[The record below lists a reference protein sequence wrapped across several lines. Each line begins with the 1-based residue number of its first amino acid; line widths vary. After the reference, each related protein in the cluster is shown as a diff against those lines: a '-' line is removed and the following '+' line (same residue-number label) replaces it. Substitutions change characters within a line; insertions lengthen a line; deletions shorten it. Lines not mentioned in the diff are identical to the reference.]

1 MLVDIHTHLDLSPNG
16 NLLRFRVGI
25 HSIGIHPWELLET
38 ISFNDFKNK
47 FDHFKKNLSSNILGI
62 GECGLDQKRAG
73 LISIDLQLEV
83 LKWHLELAIKTKRP
97 AIVHCVGA
105 HSDLLHLLKIMNF
118 SGKLLL
124 HDYSGNLEMAQHYLR
139 YDCYFSFG
147 SRLFNPQSKSA
158 EVMSLLPER
167 SIFLETDDQS
177 DFSIADIYEQ
187 AESIL
192 QTSTGNLEKILSEN
206 LLSFFADLDNIST
219 SDLIN
224 NLST

>member
-1 MLVDIHTHLDLSPNG
+1 MLVDIHTHLDLKTDKNH
-16 NLLRFRVGI
+16 LRFRVGI
-25 HSIGIHPWELLET
+25 HSRGIHPWELLES
-38 ISFNDFKNK
+38 ISFNDVEIRFKAFKN
-47 FDHFKKNLSSNILGI
+47 NLSPDILGI
-62 GECGLDQKRAG
+62 GECGLDRKRPG

-83 LKWHLELAIKTKRP
+83 LKWHLDLAMQTKRP
-97 AIVHCVGA
+97 VIVHCVGA
-105 HSDLLHLLKIMNF
+105 HSDLLHLLKKINF

-124 HDYSGNLEMAQHYLR
+124 HDYSGNFEMAQQYLH

-147 SRLFNPQSKSA
+147 SRLFNPQSKAA

-192 QTSTGNLEKILSEN
+192 QKGPDHLEKILNEN
-206 LLSFFADLDNIST
+206 LLRFFADLDNISP